1 MRADPAGAADGA
13 GSGPVNEPC
22 IFCAIAAGRVPA
34 HIVYSDAEI
43 VAFLDRGPIR
53 PGHLLIVPHAH
64 VEAFEALPA
73 GLAAKVLE
81 AGQRLARAQKRL
93 YGVDRVAFMFSGG
106 DVPHTHAHLV
116 PMVDKT
122 DITSRRY
129 IAETELTFRLP
140 PTPPEAEMAATAREI
155 AALLEA

>member
-1 MRADPAGAADGA
+1 MRADPAGAADCA
-13 GSGPVNEPC
+13 GSRPVNESC
-22 IFCAIAAGRVPA
+22 IFCAIAAGRIPA
-34 HIVYSDAEI
+34 HTVYSGPEI

-64 VEAFEALPA
+64 VETFETLPA
-73 GLAAKVLE
+73 ALAATIVE

-93 YGVDRVAFMFSGG
+93 YGVERIAFMFSGG

-116 PMVDKT
+116 PMVEKT

-129 IAETELTFRLP
+129 IAEAELTFRLP